1 MQHRMKSH
9 QLTAEQI
16 NRLLQECRTGSLAT
30 VGNDNAP
37 YITPIHYVYKDG
49 SIYFHGLPN
58 GQKISNIKANPYVSF
73 NVYNMVGLLLDE
85 SGNPCDTNTE
95 YQSVIAQGRAEIV
108 SDIDRKRAVLDA
120 IVDKYTPRYS
130 GQRLP
135 DNMVKGTAVVAINVT
150 ELTGKYW
157 E

>member
-1 MQHRMKSH
+1 
-9 QLTAEQI
+9 
-16 NRLLQECRTGSLAT
+16 
-30 VGNDNAP
+30 
-37 YITPIHYVYKDG
+37 
-49 SIYFHGLPN
+49 
-58 GQKISNIKANPYVSF
+58 
-73 NVYNMVGLLLDE
+73 MVGLLLDE
-85 SGNPCDTNTE
+85 NGNPCDTNTE